1 MEILQINGNSR
12 IGGEIDV
19 HGAKNSVLPIL
30 AGSVLINGTSV
41 IHNCPRLSDVEVTVS
56 ILKHIGAKV
65 IREGNTLVIDT
76 SDINKCDIPEELMQE
91 MRSSIIFLGSLS
103 SRLGKACMYLPGG
116 CEIGL
121 RPIDLHLKGLT
132 SLGYS
137 ISFDGHNICCNKGN
151 VKANRI
157 VLPFP
162 SVGATENIILASVL
176 TAGKTTIINAARE
189 PEIADLANYL
199 NKAGAKISGAS
210 TPVIEVEGVER
221 LNSVEHT
228 VIPDRILATTLM
240 CAAAI
245 TSGELSLNK
254 VSPSHLM
261 PVLPVFD
268 EMGCKLFVDKNK
280 IKIRTP
286 RRLRRV
292 KKIETQPYPGF
303 PTDCQAPVMAALTV
317 AKGTSIINETIFES
331 RFKHISQLRR
341 FGADIEVND
350 RVAIVNGTKSVHSAE
365 VVCTDLRGG
374 AAVVI
379 EALAADGVST
389 IKNIEHID
397 RGYEGIEKQ
406 LSLIGADIKR
416 INNEEKRTEKSQ
428 KKSQ

>member
-1 MEILQINGNSR
+1 MEILQINGKSR
-12 IGGEIDV
+12 LGGEINV

-30 AGSVLINGTSV
+30 AGSVLIKGTSV
-41 IHNCPRLSDVEVTVS
+41 IHNCPKLSDVEVTIS

-65 IREGNTLVIDT
+65 IREGSTLIIDT
-76 SDINKCDIPEELMQE
+76 TDIEKYDIPEELMQE

-137 ISFDGHNICCNKGN
+137 ISFDGHNICCNKSN

-176 TAGKTTIINAARE
+176 TEGKTTIINAARE
-189 PEIADLANYL
+189 PEIVDLANYL

-210 TPVIEVEGVER
+210 TPTIEIEGVNELR
-221 LNSVEHT
+221 SVGHT

-245 TSGELSLNK
+245 TSSELILNK
-254 VSPSHLM
+254 VLPAHLI

-268 EMGCKLFVDKNK
+268 EMGCKLFVDKYSVK
-280 IKIRTP
+280 IKAP

-303 PTDCQAPVMAALTV
+303 PTDCQAPVMSALTT

-350 RVAIVNGTKSVHSAE
+350 RVAIVNGNRDIHSAD
-365 VVCTDLRGG
+365 VICTDLRGG

-379 EALAADGVST
+379 EALAASGVST
-389 IKNIEHID
+389 IRNIEHID
-397 RGYEGIEKQ
+397 RGYEEIEKQ

-416 INNEEKRTEKSQ
+416 INYEEKGT
-428 KKSQ
+428 KKS